1 MAIIQIPNLPA
12 VIGLDGS
19 ELFEGVQAGTSVKI
33 SLAQMIAAA
42 RITTPITFPIAVSVG
57 GTGVTTLTGYV
68 KGSGTSPFTASPTI
82 PNTDITGLGTMSTQ
96 DANAVAIT
104 GGTAALT
111 GASSVTVNSSSTAFT
126 VTQTGAGNAFVVE
139 DSASTD
145 TTPFVIDSSGNVGIG
160 TSSPASKLELRSSA
174 TNAITMSHGS
184 GAGYDTTITSNYSA
198 TQSFSLA
205 SAGFSVLSFR
215 PADGA
220 AVVGAKLR
228 VDRGASA
235 PELWLNGASGTDQV
249 GLKAGTGGLGA
260 MEFYTAAAERM
271 RIDTSGNVGIG
282 ATPTLKLDV
291 RGGSIVAGASEMVL
305 YGRSAAGFPS
315 VAFNTGYFALGTN
328 NTDAANGG
336 LSIYTMTAST
346 LSERMRIDSSGN
358 VGIGNTA
365 PVTKLHVTGA
375 SMTTG
380 VIYNAQPAQTSKAA
394 AATLTIA
401 ELLTGI
407 VQFTGATIGTLTLP
421 TGTAI
426 EGGVPATFPTDMSFD
441 FSVINTGT
449 AAGAVTITTN
459 TGLTLVGSMLVPIT
473 TSGLFRVRKTAAN
486 TYTVYRIS

>member
-96 DANAVAIT
+96 NANAVAIT

-111 GASSVTVNSSSTAFT
+111 GVSSVTVNSASAAFT
-126 VTQTGAGNAFVVE
+126 VTQTGAGASFLVE

-145 TTPFVIDSSGNVGIG
+145 TTPFIIDSSGNVGIG
-160 TSSPASKLELRSSA
+160 TTAPSSKLELRGASPQTITISH
-174 TNAITMSHGS
+174 TN
-184 GAGYDTTITSNYSA
+184 GASYDTTLTATYSA
-198 TQSFSLA
+198 TQSFSLE

-249 GLKAGTGGLGA
+249 GLKAGSGGLGA
-260 MEFYTAAAERM
+260 MEFYTAGTERM
-271 RIDTSGNVGIG
+271 RIN
-282 ATPTLKLDV
+282 
-291 RGGSIVAGASEMVL
+291 
-305 YGRSAAGFPS
+305 
-315 VAFNTGYFALGTN
+315 
-328 NTDAANGG
+328 
-336 LSIYTMTAST
+336 
-346 LSERMRIDSSGN
+346 SSGN

-380 VIYNAQPAQTSKAA
+380 VIYKAQPAQTSKAA
-394 AATLTIA
+394 ATTLTIA

-407 VQFTGATIGTLTLP
+407 VQFIGATIGTLTLP

-473 TSGLFRVRKTAAN
+473 TSGLFRVRKTATN

>member
-1 MAIIQIPNLPA
+1 MTSISN
-12 VIGLDGS
+12 GESGS
-19 ELFEGVQAGTSVKI
+19 SVRIKLNA
-33 SLAQMIAAA
+33 SLA
-42 RITTPITFPIAVSVG
+42 
-57 GTGVTTLTGYV
+57 VT
-68 KGSGTSPFTASPTI
+68 
-82 PNTDITGLGTMSTQ
+82 D
-96 DANAVAIT
+96 
-104 GGTAALT
+104 
-111 GASSVTVNSSSTAFT
+111 AFT
-126 VTQTGAGNAFVVE
+126 VSSGNVGIGGTPATQLDLAANNTAGTALNVLRFTDTDLSATAPQELGKIEFYSADNSAPGAGVKASITGIAEVGNPGGGIAF
-139 DSASTD
+139 STD
-145 TTPFVIDSSGNVGIG
+145 LLTGTPIERMRIDRNGNVGIG

-174 TNAITMSHGS
+174 TNAITMSHGL

-249 GLKAGTGGLGA
+249 GLKAGSSGLGA
-260 MEFYTAAAERM
+260 MEFYTA
-271 RIDTSGNVGIG
+271 
-282 ATPTLKLDV
+282 
-291 RGGSIVAGASEMVL
+291 
-305 YGRSAAGFPS
+305 
-315 VAFNTGYFALGTN
+315 GT
-328 NTDAANGG
+328 
-336 LSIYTMTAST
+336 
-346 LSERMRIDSSGN
+346 ERMRIDSSGN

-380 VIYNAQPAQTSKAA
+380 VIYKAQPAQTSKAA
-394 AATLTIA
+394 ATTLTIA

-473 TSGLFRVRKTAAN
+473 TSGLFRVRKTATN

>member
-249 GLKAGTGGLGA
+249 GLKAGSGGLGA
-260 MEFYTAAAERM
+260 MEFYTA
-271 RIDTSGNVGIG
+271 
-282 ATPTLKLDV
+282 
-291 RGGSIVAGASEMVL
+291 
-305 YGRSAAGFPS
+305 
-315 VAFNTGYFALGTN
+315 GT
-328 NTDAANGG
+328 
-336 LSIYTMTAST
+336 
-346 LSERMRIDSSGN
+346 ERMRIDSSGN

-380 VIYNAQPAQTSKAA
+380 VIYKAQPAQTSKAA
-394 AATLTIA
+394 ATTLTIA

-473 TSGLFRVRKTAAN
+473 TSGLFRVRKTATN

>member
-1 MAIIQIPNLPA
+1 MTSISN
-12 VIGLDGS
+12 GESGS
-19 ELFEGVQAGTSVKI
+19 SVRIKLNA
-33 SLAQMIAAA
+33 SLA
-42 RITTPITFPIAVSVG
+42 
-57 GTGVTTLTGYV
+57 VT
-68 KGSGTSPFTASPTI
+68 
-82 PNTDITGLGTMSTQ
+82 D
-96 DANAVAIT
+96 
-104 GGTAALT
+104 
-111 GASSVTVNSSSTAFT
+111 AFT
-126 VTQTGAGNAFVVE
+126 VSSGNVGIGGTPATQLDLAANNTAGTALNVLRFTDTDLSATAPQELGKIEFYSADNSAPGAGVKASITGIAEVGNPGGGIAF
-139 DSASTD
+139 STD
-145 TTPFVIDSSGNVGIG
+145 LLTGTPIERMRIDRNGNVGIG

-249 GLKAGTGGLGA
+249 GLKAGSGGLGA
-260 MEFYTAAAERM
+260 MEFYTA
-271 RIDTSGNVGIG
+271 
-282 ATPTLKLDV
+282 
-291 RGGSIVAGASEMVL
+291 
-305 YGRSAAGFPS
+305 
-315 VAFNTGYFALGTN
+315 GT
-328 NTDAANGG
+328 
-336 LSIYTMTAST
+336 
-346 LSERMRIDSSGN
+346 ERMRIDSSGN

-380 VIYNAQPAQTSKAA
+380 VIYKAQPAQTSKAA
-394 AATLTIA
+394 ATTLTIA

-473 TSGLFRVRKTAAN
+473 TSGLFRVRKTATN

>member
-174 TNAITMSHGS
+174 TNAITMSHGL

-249 GLKAGTGGLGA
+249 GLKAGSGGLGA
-260 MEFYTAAAERM
+260 MEFYTA
-271 RIDTSGNVGIG
+271 
-282 ATPTLKLDV
+282 
-291 RGGSIVAGASEMVL
+291 
-305 YGRSAAGFPS
+305 
-315 VAFNTGYFALGTN
+315 GT
-328 NTDAANGG
+328 
-336 LSIYTMTAST
+336 
-346 LSERMRIDSSGN
+346 ERMRIDSSGN

-380 VIYNAQPAQTSKAA
+380 VIYKAQPAQTSKAA
-394 AATLTIA
+394 ATTLTIA

-473 TSGLFRVRKTAAN
+473 TSGLFRVRKTATN